1 MKRIKCIVVDDE
13 PLAVSLLGSYVEK
26 IPFFELVFS
35 TENPIEALEYIR
47 KNEADLIFLDI
58 QMSEL
63 TGINFMKI
71 VGDKMKYILT
81 TAYAEYALE
90 GYEHN
95 VIDYLLKPITFDRF
109 QKSALKAQERF
120 PTNETSANSYF
131 FVKSSGQQHKINFD
145 EILYIESIKDYVNI
159 KTDNQEYI
167 VLDTLKSLENQ
178 LPENFARVHKSFIL
192 NLDKIEKIDV
202 RNVFLNSG
210 KEIPI
215 GETYKS
221 EFFQKLKKS

>member
-1 MKRIKCIVVDDE
+1 MNKIKCIVVDDE

-35 TENPIEALEYIR
+35 TENPIEALEYIQ

-58 QMSEL
+58 QMPEL

-71 VGDKMKYILT
+71 VGNKLKYILT

-95 VIDYLLKPITFDRF
+95 VVDYLLKPISFTRF
-109 QKSALKAQERF
+109 EKSALKAQERF
-120 PTNETSANSYF
+120 STNNDSQNSYF
-131 FVKSSGQQHKINFD
+131 FVKSSGQQHKVNFND
-145 EILYIESIKDYVNI
+145 ILFIESIKDYVNI
-159 KTDNQEYI
+159 KTENQEYI

-178 LPENFARVHKSFIL
+178 LPENFARVHKSFII
-192 NLDKIEKIDV
+192 NIDKIEKMDV
-202 RNVFLNSG
+202 KNVSINADI
-210 KEIPI
+210 EIPI

-221 EFFQKLKKS
+221 EFFLKIKK

>member
-1 MKRIKCIVVDDE
+1 MKKIKCIIVDDE
-13 PLAVSLLGSYVEK
+13 PLAIQLLENYVMK
-26 IPFFELVFS
+26 IPFLELVFS
-35 TENPIEALEYIR
+35 SENPIEALEYIQN
-47 KNEADLIFLDI
+47 NEADLIFLDI
-58 QMSEL
+58 QMPEL
-63 TGINFMKI
+63 SGINFMKI
-71 VGDKMKYILT
+71 VGDKLKYILT
-81 TAYAEYALE
+81 TAYSEYALE

-95 VIDYLLKPITFDRF
+95 VIDYLLKPIPFGRF
-109 QKSALKAQERF
+109 EKSALKAQERF

-145 EILYIESIKDYVNI
+145 EILYVESIKDYVNI
-159 KTDNQEYI
+159 KTENQEYI
-167 VLDTLKSLENQ
+167 VLDTLKSLESH

-221 EFFQKLKKS
+221 EFLLKLK

>member
-35 TENPIEALEYIR
+35 TENPILALEYIQ
-47 KNEADLIFLDI
+47 KNDADLIFLDI
-58 QMSEL
+58 QMPEL
-63 TGINFMKI
+63 SGINFMKI

-120 PTNETSANSYF
+120 PNETSQNSYF
-131 FVKSSGQQHKINFD
+131 FIKSSGQQHKINFD
-145 EILYIESIKDYVNI
+145 EILYVESIKDYVSI
-159 KTDNQEYI
+159 KTENQEYI
-167 VLDTLKSLENQ
+167 VLDTLKSLERQ
-178 LPENFARVHKSFIL
+178 LSDRFTRIHKSFIV
-192 NLDKIEKIDV
+192 NVDKIIRINRKTISLLSEI
-202 RNVFLNSG
+202 
-210 KEIPI
+210 EIPM

-221 EFFQKLKKS
+221 DFFLKLKS

>member
-13 PLAVSLLGSYVEK
+13 PLAVSLLGSYVDK

-35 TENPIEALEYIR
+35 TENPILALEYIQ
-47 KNEADLIFLDI
+47 KNDADLIFLDI
-58 QMSEL
+58 QMPEL
-63 TGINFMKI
+63 SGINFMKI
-71 VGDKMKYILT
+71 VGDKLKYILT
-81 TAYAEYALE
+81 TAYSEYGLE

-95 VIDYLLKPITFDRF
+95 VIDYLLKPISFDRF

-120 PTNETSANSYF
+120 PNETSQNSYF
-131 FVKSSGQQHKINFD
+131 FIKSSGQQHKINFD
-145 EILYIESIKDYVNI
+145 EILYVESIKDYVSI
-159 KTDNQEYI
+159 KTENQEYI

>member
-35 TENPIEALEYIR
+35 TENPILALEYIR
-47 KNEADLIFLDI
+47 KNDADLIFLDI
-58 QMSEL
+58 QMPEL
-63 TGINFMKI
+63 SGINFMKI

-120 PTNETSANSYF
+120 PNETSQNSYF
-131 FVKSSGQQHKINFD
+131 FIKSSGQQHKINFD
-145 EILYIESIKDYVNI
+145 EILYVESIKDYVSI
-159 KTDNQEYI
+159 KTENQEYI
-167 VLDTLKSLENQ
+167 VLDTLKSLERQ
-178 LPENFARVHKSFIL
+178 LSDRFTRIHKSFIV
-192 NLDKIEKIDV
+192 NVDKIIRINPKTISLLSEI
-202 RNVFLNSG
+202 
-210 KEIPI
+210 EIPM

-221 EFFQKLKKS
+221 DFFLKLKS

>member
-35 TENPIEALEYIR
+35 TENPILALEYIQ
-47 KNEADLIFLDI
+47 KNDADLIFLDI
-58 QMSEL
+58 QMPEL
-63 TGINFMKI
+63 SGINFMKI

-120 PTNETSANSYF
+120 PNETSQNSYF
-131 FVKSSGQQHKINFD
+131 FIKSSGQQHKINFD
-145 EILYIESIKDYVNI
+145 EILYVESIKDYVSI
-159 KTDNQEYI
+159 KTENQEYI
-167 VLDTLKSLENQ
+167 VLDTLKSLERQ
-178 LPENFARVHKSFIL
+178 LSDRFTRIHKSFIV
-192 NLDKIEKIDV
+192 NVDKIIRINPKTISLLSEI
-202 RNVFLNSG
+202 
-210 KEIPI
+210 EIPM

-221 EFFQKLKKS
+221 DFFLKLKS